1 MKNIYFIL
9 AFICFQSFSQ
19 STPTLEVDGSIKV
32 KGNNPIEL
40 GVGFTK
46 QFDAGK
52 IVYSR
57 WTPNTL
63 ELVGGGINDNLRKI
77 KFWNEGGASFVGNLG
92 VGVDNP
98 SEKLDV
104 NGLVYTR
111 QGIKFPDLSVQNTA
125 ANTIYPLENSFPRKQ
140 PFVIITTG
148 NNPVIVDTLEIVEIG
163 GGGVE
168 LPVSVQSG
176 TATAGRVMFTNFS
189 LKINVENA
197 TQTLLQRLL
206 MGSLNS
212 NSISKFTIYYP
223 DVNSNN
229 YQKAIELRNALI
241 TSMNFTSNFVGNN
254 QYANLIDL
262 SVFSSQIEIRSIN
275 ANSCFCWDF
284 IAGATCTC
292 D

>member
-1 MKNIYFIL
+1 MKNLYFIL

-19 STPTLEVDGSIKV
+19 STPTLDVAGSIKV

-46 QFDAGK
+46 QLDAGK

-63 ELVGGGINDNLRKI
+63 ELVGGGINDQIRKI

-111 QGIKFPDLSVQNTA
+111 QGIKFPDQSVQNTA
-125 ANTIYPLENSFPRKQ
+125 ANTTYPFENSFPRKQ
-140 PFVIITTG
+140 PFIIITTG
-148 NNPVIVDTLEIVEIG
+148 NSPVIIDTLEVVEIG

-168 LPVSVQSG
+168 SVVSIQSG
-176 TATAGRVMFTNFS
+176 IKQVSPPRIIQFS
-189 LKINVENA
+189 LKINFENA
-197 TQTLLQRLL
+197 TQTLLQRLSI
-206 MGSLNS
+206 GTSP
-212 NSISKFTIYYP
+212 ISKFTIYYP
-223 DVNSNN
+223 DINSSN
-229 YQKAIELRNALI
+229 YQKAIELRDAYI
-241 TSMNFTSNFVGNN
+241 TSINFSSNFVGNN
-254 QYANLIDL
+254 QYANLLVL
-262 SVFSSQIEIRSIN
+262 SVTAEQVEIRSIN
-275 ANSCFCWDF
+275 TSSCFCWDF
-284 IAGATCTC
+284 INSAACTC